1 MRKFIICVAT
11 MVATFATPAIPGEIL
26 DHPPLPI
33 AGIGA
38 ISCETFADMT
48 ALEQTKNVTEA
59 AVFDWAQGW
68 MTGANY
74 ALRIAAQ
81 VGSTWSPEKNLYAWS
96 KEQQMNS
103 IRSYCHTHRV
113 KYVFVDDAVSAL
125 FLQLPETP
133 KKARE

>member
-1 MRKFIICVAT
+1 MRKIIICVAT
-11 MVATFATPAIPGEIL
+11 MVATFAAPAIAGEIL
-26 DHPPLPI
+26 DQPLLPPI

-74 ALRIAAQ
+74 AFRMAAQ

-96 KEQQMNS
+96 KDQQMNF
-103 IRSYCHTHRV
+103 IRSYCHTHRMN
-113 KYVFVDDAVSAL
+113 
-125 FLQLPETP
+125 
-133 KKARE
+133 